1 VLEVEGGGGQLV
13 VMGRNSSGGISLG
26 RTAGVFLRKIGRNG
40 GGTRDERLG
49 ETAENSFLVEV
60 KFKIKLRDICIEP

>member
-13 VMGRNSSGGISLG
+13 VMGRNSGGAISLVGLLAFFRKTG
-26 RTAGVFLRKIGRNG
+26 R
-40 GGTRDERLG
+40 GTRGERLG

-60 KFKIKLRDICIEP
+60 KLKIKLRDICIEP